1 MSEKEPALI
10 GGGQL
15 GASSLEAGGPGEEY
29 GKVQGRTQRQIVW
42 RRFRRHQLAMISGA
56 VLLLLYLAAIFGPM
70 LAPYGYSHIDYNAFS
85 QGPSLAHPMGTDQLG
100 RDELTRVIYGGR
112 VSLMV
117 GLSVGVF
124 STLIGAIFGIV
135 SGFYGRLVD
144 VGIVGFTDFMLVL
157 PDLPL
162 LIVAG
167 SIFRLNAVTISIL
180 LVALS
185 WTTIARV
192 VRGQVLSLRNR
203 EFVMAAQAIGVSNA
217 MIMARHILPNVVG
230 VMVVQTTL
238 AVGLT
243 ILAESALSFLG
254 LGIQP
259 PTPSWG
265 NLLSDAQSTMTQQWW
280 LAVFPGAMIV
290 LTVLCVNF
298 LGDGLRDALDSKAVE

>member
-1 MSEKEPALI
+1 MSEKEPRLI

-15 GASSLEAGGPGEEY
+15 GAPPLDAGGPGEEH

-56 VLLLLYLAAIFGPM
+56 ILLLLYLAAIFGPM
-70 LAPYGYSHIDYNAFS
+70 L
-85 QGPSLAHPMGTDQLG
+85 
-100 RDELTRVIYGGR
+100 
-112 VSLMV
+112 
-117 GLSVGVF
+117 
-124 STLIGAIFGIV
+124 AIFGIV

-144 VGIVGFTDFMLVL
+144 VGIVGFTDFVLVL

-203 EFVMAAQAIGVSNA
+203 EFVMAAQAIGVSKA

-243 ILAESALSFLG
+243 VLAESALSFLG

-280 LAVFPGAMIV
+280 LAVFPGAMII

-298 LGDGLRDALDSKAVE
+298 LGDGLGDAL